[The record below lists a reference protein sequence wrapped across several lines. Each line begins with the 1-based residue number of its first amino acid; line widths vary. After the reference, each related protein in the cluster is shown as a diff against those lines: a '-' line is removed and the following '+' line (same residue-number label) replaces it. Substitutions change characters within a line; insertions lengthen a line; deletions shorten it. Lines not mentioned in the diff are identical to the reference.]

1 MADFV
6 IIGGGIYG
14 CTVAWEL
21 TKQGAD
27 VHLLEAKTIASG
39 ASGGLG
45 ERGVRANGRDLRELP
60 LMRLAYDQWLTL
72 HEDIGGET
80 GYRRLGHLLMIER
93 EEDRIKAEAQIWMQ
107 NQQSIESRFIQTDEL
122 REMEPQISEN
132 VIGAIYCP
140 NDGVADHT
148 QTTRSMAN
156 AAQSKGATIKENAL
170 VHSIERQGEVVQA
183 INATIDGVE
192 TRIPIGNQLIL
203 LSNAHVLPFVKQHLG
218 IQLPFWR
225 MLPQVMALE
234 PITPMPINH
243 LIGHAHRT
251 LAIKPLPD
259 NRVMIS
265 GGWHG
270 QWNEARGA
278 GDIIPEQVESNRQEA
293 VAVYPCLSDVPVD
306 SAFADRV
313 ELISVDGIP
322 IVDYLPSASNMLIG
336 AGWSGHGWAISPA
349 VGKLIAEWV
358 LSSKLPK
365 LLEPFAYNRFKNN
378 KSQHP

>member
-21 TKQGAD
+21 ARQGAN
-27 VHLLEAKTIASG
+27 VHLLEAKTVASG

-60 LMRLAYDQWLTL
+60 LMRLAYEQWTTL
-72 HEDIGGET
+72 ADEIDGAT
-80 GYRRLGHLLMIER
+80 GYRRLGHLLLIER
-93 EEDRIKAEAQIWMQ
+93 EQDLAHAKAQVWMQ
-107 NQQSIESRFIQTDEL
+107 EQQGIPSRLIMGSEL
-122 REMEPQISEN
+122 REMESYLSETI
-132 VIGAIYCP
+132 IGAIYCP
-140 NDGVADHT
+140 LDGVADHT

-156 AAQSKGATIKENAL
+156 AAQKLGAFIQENAP
-170 VHSIERQGEVVQA
+170 VTRMERQGDTVRA
-183 INATIDGVE
+183 IFATIDGEE
-192 TRIPIGNQLIL
+192 TRIPVDKQLIV
-203 LSNAHVLPFVKQHLG
+203 LSNYHIVPFVHQHLG
-218 IQLPFWR
+218 IELPFWR

-234 PITPMPINH
+234 AIDPMPIHH

-270 QWNEARGA
+270 RWNEVTQS
-278 GDIIPEQVESNRQEA
+278 GDPILEQVEGNRQEA
-293 VAVYPCLSDVPVD
+293 VAVYPCLRDVPVH
-306 SAFADRV
+306 SATTDRV
-313 ELISVDGIP
+313 ELISIDGIP
-322 IVDYLPSASNMLIG
+322 IIDRLPYADNMLIG

-358 LSSKLPK
+358 LNNQCPE
-365 LLEPFAYNRFKNN
+365 LLAPFQYSRFR
-378 KSQHP
+378 Q